1 MIFLDILLT
10 RFLWSKQAS
19 CIIKL
24 SRILIN
30 HTTQAC
36 TLVLLIGSTLLQLYF
51 CLLIFQTL
59 SASTTFKY
67 RVILEPD
74 SGTQF
79 GHLMKSGTL
88 LQRDGWLSNTALNR
102 DSVWFH
108 VKFHLC
114 RWMLA
119 HVDLRQMLYSSASI
133 RGQKWVQVQQ
143 VAPCIIIV
151 RWHLYNHE
159 ITYIIK
165 RCHFP
170 SSQYV

>member
-79 GHLMKSGTL
+79 GHLMKSSTL
-88 LQRDGWLSNTALNR
+88 LPRDGWLSNTALNR
-102 DSVWFH
+102 DSVWFY
-108 VKFHLC
+108 VTFRLC

-119 HVDLRQMLYSSASI
+119 QLDLCQPRVKCYI
-133 RGQKWVQVQQ
+133 EVQAFVIKSEIG
-143 VAPCIIIV
+143 VANNLRLQGEGSTHCTLHNNCKV
-151 RWHLYNHE
+151 
-159 ITYIIK
+159 T
-165 RCHFP
+165 F
-170 SSQYV
+170 V